1 MVDNELTFDMI
12 GNGSEESTNTNDSE
26 TTKQNTSQTIEE
38 EEPLFQEKE
47 ETTESSPDKEK
58 EEELSEGV
66 DGKSQEV
73 KENAE
78 PDSDGKSPNFYASIA
93 KSLKE
98 DGILTLD
105 ENDFNNIETA
115 DDVAL
120 LFQKQLETMLDGQQ
134 KRITDA
140 LNNGIQPDV
149 IKEYEGVISYLN
161 GIDEDTIKAETQEAE
176 DLRGNIIY
184 QDYINRG
191 FSQERAEKEV
201 KKAFDAGTDVDDA
214 IDSLKELKQFYTTQ
228 YNGTLESAKQERQ
241 TRIIRE
247 KELSAQIEKKFL
259 ETEDPIKD
267 IKLSE
272 LERKKILGQYTKFV
286 DKDELGN
293 PLNAIQK
300 YAKENPVDYQ
310 YNINL
315 LYYLTNG
322 FKDLGTVIQQQV
334 KKNTRSALSNL
345 ESTLRNPNNH
355 LGGGSINYDNDRSPE
370 SYKGISVQLD

>member
-12 GNGSEESTNTNDSE
+12 GNGSEESTNPNE
-26 TTKQNTSQTIEE
+26 TEINKQNTSQAIEE
-38 EEPLFQEKE
+38 EEPLFSENE
-47 ETTESSPDKEK
+47 ETTESSPEKEK
-58 EEELSEGV
+58 EEEPSEGV

-73 KENAE
+73 IENAE
-78 PDSDGKSPNFYASIA
+78 PKDDGKSPNFYASIA

-105 ENDFNNIETA
+105 ENDFKNIETA

-134 KRITDA
+134 KRITEA
-140 LNNGIQPDV
+140 LNNGIQQDV

-161 GIDEDTIKAETQEAE
+161 GIEEETIKAETQEAE

-214 IDSLKELKQFYTTQ
+214 IDSLKELKQFYSTQ
-228 YNGTLESAKQERQ
+228 YNSTLESAKQEKQ
-241 TRIIRE
+241 SKLNKD
-247 KELSAQIEKKFL
+247 KELSSQIEKKFL
-259 ETEDPIKD
+259 ETEEPIKN

-286 DKDELGN
+286 DKDDFGN

-300 YAKENPVDYQ
+300 YAKENPADYQ

-334 KKNTRSALSNL
+334 KRNTKSALGNL
-345 ESTLRNPNNH
+345 ETTLRNPNNN
-355 LGGGSINYDNDRSPE
+355 LGGGEFNYDNDKSPE

>member
-105 ENDFNNIETA
+105 ENDFNNIKTA